1 MRAKYTHRTNPV
13 GFVLCVFRPSGED
26 RDNRIKVKK
35 GLIKIKGITFVQ
47 HSKLHNVKGRI
58 SYISSEARQENLYAT
73 YETAPRE
80 YWSDLAKENRADF
93 IRSGTSGTC
102 IESREFIVAL
112 PEYMTGFDPDELLK
126 YFTESFKRKYNVEC
140 SAALHHNKRKTN
152 YHIHLI
158 YSERQKLDEPVRKI
172 ATRNMFFDPNGKRVR
187 TKKEASDEHGLLPGY
202 RMIPKGE
209 VYEEHL
215 FEKKNPLFKQ
225 KDFTENAKEFF
236 TDLINRQLPEQMK
249 MRTFPKNEPYL
260 PTKKIGK
267 NNPHAEEIEETN
279 RLKDEW
285 NKGINRARSRGVPEE
300 RLMYV
305 KRELIIKPVSRSVKE
320 SGGKRDPLTFRNIL
334 AKGVKVFLTM
344 LKELNREG
352 PETWAKAWGEALDG
366 FMKYCMEKST
376 GIVIKKQ
383 REIER

>member
-1 MRAKYTHRTNPV
+1 MYFAPPGRTAATIS
-13 GFVLCVFRPSGED
+13 R
-26 RDNRIKVKK
+26 RKK
-35 GLIKIKGITFVQ
+35 GLIIIKGITFVQ

-102 IESREFIVAL
+102 IEAREFIVAL

-158 YSERQKLDEPVRKI
+158 YSERQKLGEPVRKI

-285 NKGINRARSRGVPEE
+285 NKGINRARSRGVPKE

-305 KRELIIKPVSRSVKE
+305 KRELIIMPVSYSVKK
-320 SGGKRDPLTFRNIL
+320 SGGKSDPLTFRNIL
-334 AKGVKVFLTM
+334 TKGVKVLLTM

-376 GIVIKKQ
+376 GIVINKQ

>member
-1 MRAKYTHRTNPV
+1 MTTGQRR
-13 GFVLCVFRPSGED
+13 
-26 RDNRIKVKK
+26 KK

-73 YETAPRE
+73 YETVPRE
-80 YWSDLAKENRADF
+80 YWSDLAKENREDF
-93 IRSGTSGTC
+93 IRSGTSGMC
-102 IESREFIVAL
+102 IEAREFIVAL
-112 PEYMTGFDPDELLK
+112 PDYMTDFDPDELLK
-126 YFTESFKRKYNVEC
+126 YFTESFKRKYDTEC
-140 SAALHHNKRKTN
+140 TAALHHNKRKTN

-172 ATRNMFFDPNGKRVR
+172 ATRNLFFDPKGKRVR

-236 TDLINRQLPEQMK
+236 TDLINEQLPEQMK

-267 NNPHAEEIEETN
+267 NNPHAEEIAETN

-285 NKGINRARSRGVPEE
+285 NKGINRARSRGVPKE

-305 KRELIIKPVSRSVKE
+305 KRELIIMPVSYSVKK
-320 SGGKRDPLTFRNIL
+320 SGGKSDPLTFRNIL
-334 AKGVKVFLTM
+334 TKGVKVLLTM

-376 GIVIKKQ
+376 GIVINKQ